1 MLIILP
7 FIILLVPFVG
17 LPIVLFDFI
26 DSSKFRIISLI
37 SLSLFFA
44 VMGYYFVPN
53 VGTDLSRYFTN
64 YVDYYRNFSSSIF
77 WKQIIL
83 SNPFFIVQDM
93 LFFVSSRFNID
104 QVLPFFTMFL
114 VYGNGFF
121 IIKWYSMINNLRRSI
136 VLKMVLIFITIAPF
150 STLVNNIRNILAVSI
165 ISLAI
170 FLDMYLKKRN
180 MYVLLLYLI
189 GASVHIAVI
198 PVIVLRFFIG
208 FLFSIL
214 HINFKLMALNLSFLV
229 ISTYVIVKFGLIETL
244 LSKANSYLSG
254 GEGTEL
260 GEWFSAADSS
270 GIQSVNKYSAFVMLL
285 LITITLVLFI
295 INKEEKTSST
305 FFSNELNV
313 LLIGVFCGVFFL
325 IFRPGTTWFR
335 YYMVFLFFIPL
346 LFVQILKLKEK
357 LFKNMLLFSLF
368 FYCLLM
374 FIVQIYVLQS
384 QTNIGTFVTNILG
397 SPIWGFFKLRFI
409 S

>member
-1 MLIILP
+1 
-7 FIILLVPFVG
+7 
-17 LPIVLFDFI
+17 
-26 DSSKFRIISLI
+26 
-37 SLSLFFA
+37 
-44 VMGYYFVPN
+44 
-53 VGTDLSRYFTN
+53 
-64 YVDYYRNFSSSIF
+64 
-77 WKQIIL
+77 
-83 SNPFFIVQDM
+83 
-93 LFFVSSRFNID
+93 
-104 QVLPFFTMFL
+104 
-114 VYGNGFF
+114 
-121 IIKWYSMINNLRRSI
+121 
-136 VLKMVLIFITIAPF
+136 MVLIFITIAPF